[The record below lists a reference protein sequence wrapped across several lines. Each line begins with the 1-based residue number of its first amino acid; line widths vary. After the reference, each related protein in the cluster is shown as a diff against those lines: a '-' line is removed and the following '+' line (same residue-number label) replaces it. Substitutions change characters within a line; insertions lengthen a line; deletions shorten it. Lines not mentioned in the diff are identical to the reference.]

1 MIYLLTLLLKTR
13 NKLYT
18 TTLACITEN
27 MKIDIINRIKSDF
40 EKDSNK
46 ALEIL
51 KNRLKELEYLDND
64 RIIRCIIYLSKG
76 SIKELNNFINVAQQ
90 DLRDVMMFAEYKE
103 GSNFENFKRLRDFN
117 KTFEECEKNVKE

>member
-1 MIYLLTLLLKTR
+1 
-13 NKLYT
+13 
-18 TTLACITEN
+18 

-51 KNRLKELEYLDND
+51 KNRLNELEYLNND

-90 DLRDVMMFAEYKE
+90 DPRDVMMMAEYKE
-103 GSNFENFKRLRDFN
+103 GSNFENFKRLRDLN

>member
-1 MIYLLTLLLKTR
+1 
-13 NKLYT
+13 
-18 TTLACITEN
+18 

-51 KNRLKELEYLDND
+51 KNKLKELEYLNND

-76 SIKELNNFINVAQQ
+76 SIKELNNYIDLAKQ
-90 DLRDVMMFAEYKE
+90 DPRDVMMYAEYKE

-117 KTFEECEKNVKE
+117 KTFENCEKNVKE

>member
-1 MIYLLTLLLKTR
+1 
-13 NKLYT
+13 
-18 TTLACITEN
+18 

-51 KNRLKELEYLDND
+51 KNRLNALEYLNND

-76 SIKELNNFINVAQQ
+76 SIKELNNFINVAPKKIIILIQ
-90 DLRDVMMFAEYKE
+90 L
-103 GSNFENFKRLRDFN
+103 L
-117 KTFEECEKNVKE
+117 

>member
-1 MIYLLTLLLKTR
+1 MMNDTKKRFANTVYKKLLCLLLFLCFILINLLYLLLESLCLFNRKIS
-13 NKLYT
+13 YT

-51 KNRLKELEYLDND
+51 ENRLKELEYLDND
-64 RIIRCIIYLSKG
+64 RIIRCIIYL
-76 SIKELNNFINVAQQ
+76 
-90 DLRDVMMFAEYKE
+90 
-103 GSNFENFKRLRDFN
+103 
-117 KTFEECEKNVKE
+117 